1 MDIVL
6 ETFKEPLQYHGQLT
20 VHYCDLNTAHR
31 SEKTFYTAAQPVHCN
46 SFLISHFTGRLIS
59 ERHKQRTLSNY
70 DGHHLQKC
78 KAKQHMLACGF
89 VRWIQSL
96 SRKSWSDLKAAH
108 GFVLHMH
115 ERMTSE
121 VTGIVPPQVKIQS
134 LSNHPCQRKGRVMFC
149 GPQNTSGTSQQN
161 SEAAFSQTT
170 QWWVLLKRDL
180 DYTGD
185 AVFFFFGFGSPE
197 RKNWFN
203 KTLCTC
209 FLQGK
214 NLLS

>member
-1 MDIVL
+1 MVSSLSIIV
-6 ETFKEPLQYHGQLT
+6 TWTQHIDQRRHFIQQHSQCIVIPFWSLT
-20 VHYCDLNTAHR
+20 SLAGWSLKGINRGHSATM
-31 SEKTFYTAAQPVHCN
+31 
-46 SFLISHFTGRLIS
+46 TGI
-59 ERHKQRTLSNY
+59 TLK
-70 DGHHLQKC
+70 KC

-149 GPQNTSGTSQQN
+149 GPQNTCGTSQQN
-161 SEAAFSQTT
+161 SEAAFSRTT
-170 QWWVLLKRDL
+170 EWWVLLKRDL

-197 RKNWFN
+197 SKNWFN

-209 FLQGK
+209 LLQGK

>member
-70 DGHHLQKC
+70 DGHHLKKC

-96 SRKSWSDLKAAH
+96 SRKS
-108 GFVLHMH
+108 
-115 ERMTSE
+115 
-121 VTGIVPPQVKIQS
+121 
-134 LSNHPCQRKGRVMFC
+134 
-149 GPQNTSGTSQQN
+149 
-161 SEAAFSQTT
+161 EAT
-170 QWWVLLKRDL
+170 
-180 DYTGD
+180 
-185 AVFFFFGFGSPE
+185 
-197 RKNWFN
+197 
-203 KTLCTC
+203 
-209 FLQGK
+209 
-214 NLLS
+214 